1 MLKTIVHSIISLLL
15 ISALTVSP
23 LIPFLDKELGQT
35 MVISAA
41 EEENN
46 GNNGE
51 TNKKFDEIDAYIKYY
66 LEIANNPIF
75 QQQNADG
82 SGYLFPISD
91 HTVEILDPPP
101 RKLT

>member
-1 MLKTIVHSIISLLL
+1 MLKNVLHAIISLVL

-23 LIPFLDKELGQT
+23 LIPFLDKELGKT
-35 MVISAA
+35 MVIGAA

-66 LEIANNPIF
+66 LELVNNPVF
-75 QQQNADG
+75 QQQNQDHI
-82 SGYLFPISD
+82 GYLLPISD
-91 HTVEILDPPP
+91 YIVEILDPPP

>member
-1 MLKTIVHSIISLLL
+1 MLKNVLHANISLVL

-23 LIPFLDKELGQT
+23 LLPFLDKELGKT
-35 MVISAA
+35 MVIGAA

-46 GNNGE
+46 SNNGE

-66 LEIANNPIF
+66 LELVNNPVF
-75 QQQNADG
+75 QQQNQDHI
-82 SGYLFPISD
+82 GYLLPISD
-91 HTVEILDPPP
+91 YIVEILDPPP

>member
-1 MLKTIVHSIISLLL
+1 VLKTIVHSIISLLL

-23 LIPFLDKELGQT
+23 LIPFLDKELGKT
-35 MVISAA
+35 MVIGAA

-66 LEIANNPIF
+66 LELVNNPVF
-75 QQQNADG
+75 QQQNQDHI
-82 SGYLFPISD
+82 GYLLPISD
-91 HTVEILDPPP
+91 YIVEILDPPP

>member
-1 MLKTIVHSIISLLL
+1 MLKSVLHAIISLVL

-23 LIPFLDKELGQT
+23 LIPFLDKELGKT
-35 MVISAA
+35 MVIGAA

-46 GNNGE
+46 SNNGE

-66 LEIANNPIF
+66 LELANNPVF
-75 QQQNADG
+75 QQQNQDDI
-82 SGYLFPISD
+82 GYLLPISD
-91 HTVEILDPPP
+91 YIVEILDPPP

>member
-1 MLKTIVHSIISLLL
+1 
-15 ISALTVSP
+15 
-23 LIPFLDKELGQT
+23 

-51 TNKKFDEIDAYIKYY
+51 TDKKFDEIDAYIKYY

>member
-23 LIPFLDKELGQT
+23 LIPFLDKELGKT
-35 MVISAA
+35 MVIGAA

-66 LEIANNPIF
+66 LELVNNPVF
-75 QQQNADG
+75 QQQNQDHM
-82 SGYLFPISD
+82 GYLLPISD
-91 HTVEILDPPP
+91 YIVEILDPPP

>member
-1 MLKTIVHSIISLLL
+1 MLKNVLHAIISLVL

-23 LIPFLDKELGQT
+23 LLPFLDKELGKT
-35 MVISAA
+35 MVIGAA

-46 GNNGE
+46 SNNGE

-66 LEIANNPIF
+66 LELVNNPVF
-75 QQQNADG
+75 QQQNQDHI
-82 SGYLFPISD
+82 GYLLPISD
-91 HTVEILDPPP
+91 YIVEILDPPP

>member
-23 LIPFLDKELGQT
+23 LIPFLDKELGKT

>member
-1 MLKTIVHSIISLLL
+1 VLKNVLHAIISLVL

-23 LIPFLDKELGQT
+23 LLPFLDKELGKT
-35 MVISAA
+35 MVIGAA

-46 GNNGE
+46 SNNGE

-66 LEIANNPIF
+66 LELVNNPVF
-75 QQQNADG
+75 QQQNQDHI
-82 SGYLFPISD
+82 GYLLPISD
-91 HTVEILDPPP
+91 YIVEILDPPP

>member
-1 MLKTIVHSIISLLL
+1 MLKNVLHAIISLVL

-23 LIPFLDKELGQT
+23 LIPFLDKELGKT
-35 MVISAA
+35 MVIGAA

-66 LEIANNPIF
+66 LELVNNPVF
-75 QQQNADG
+75 QQQNQDDI
-82 SGYLFPISD
+82 GYLLPISD
-91 HTVEILDPPP
+91 YIVEILDPPP

>member
-23 LIPFLDKELGQT
+23 LIPFLDKELGKT

-51 TNKKFDEIDAYIKYY
+51 TDKKFDEIDAYIKYY

>member
-1 MLKTIVHSIISLLL
+1 MLKNVLHAIISLVL

-23 LIPFLDKELGQT
+23 LLPFLDKELGKT
-35 MVISAA
+35 MVIGAA

-46 GNNGE
+46 SNNGE

-66 LEIANNPIF
+66 LELVNNPVF
-75 QQQNADG
+75 QQQNQDDI
-82 SGYLFPISD
+82 GYLLPISD
-91 HTVEILDPPP
+91 YIVEILDPPP

>member
-23 LIPFLDKELGQT
+23 LIPFLDKELGKT
-35 MVISAA
+35 MVIGAA

-66 LEIANNPIF
+66 LELVNNPVF
-75 QQQNADG
+75 QQQNQDHI
-82 SGYLFPISD
+82 GYLLPISD
-91 HTVEILDPPP
+91 YIVEILDPPP

>member
-23 LIPFLDKELGQT
+23 LLPFLDKELGKT
-35 MVISAA
+35 MVIGAA

-46 GNNGE
+46 SNNGE

-66 LEIANNPIF
+66 LELVNNPVF
-75 QQQNADG
+75 QQQNQDHI
-82 SGYLFPISD
+82 GYLLPISD
-91 HTVEILDPPP
+91 YIVEILDPPP